1 MRLVIAVPVVP
12 ETGGR
17 VSARIVSVRR
27 SRGFA
32 GGFVVTGAQLAPLAC
47 VQ

>member
-1 MRLVIAVPVVP
+1 MSKLEAMRLVIAVPVVP

-32 GGFVVTGAQLAPLAC
+32 GGLVIRLGLQ
-47 VQ
+47 Q